1 MRTAK
6 KRSTENCAN
15 TAGIKQG
22 DLVEKTPFP
31 TFNGSQEGWAEFKR
45 VFQEMISPSGCA
57 KALELAQLAVKLP
70 AEARLWSKGVSEPT
84 EVWKRLDD
92 LYGDK
97 ELAVL
102 STIYRLESLELLQG
116 PAKKR
121 LEAVKAGFN
130 LYANC
135 LQQQP

>member
-70 AEARLWSKGVSEPT
+70 PASKAREAWE
-84 EVWKRLDD
+84 RLDE

-102 STIYRLESLELLQG
+102 STMYRQELLELPQG
-116 PAKKR
+116 SVH
-121 LEAVKAGFN
+121 EVI
-130 LYANC
+130 
-135 LQQQP
+135 